1 MSKRVF
7 KDGEHVVIYRDI
19 TGNFSEHVGKH
30 GKIIGYAKGD
40 AFPYRVEIYPIS
52 VLDCNWKELRRYT
65 PEVKEA
71 KAMATI
77 REKIRE
83 VLRSKEDRLLIKHGV
98 ISENGNLT
106 DVGRRTMDDLLFGG
120 VDVKDVKAKLV
131 ELVQKVDDEENGKKS
146 K

>member
-7 KDGEHVVIYRDI
+7 KYGEHVEVYRDI
-19 TGNFSEHVGKH
+19 TGFRPEDIGKH
-30 GKIIGYAKGD
+30 GRIIGYIKGD
-40 AFPYRVEIYPIS
+40 EFPYIIEGYP
-52 VLDCNWKELRRYT
+52 DMACNWKELRLYK

-71 KAMATI
+71 KAMNGTI

-120 VDVKDVKAKLV
+120 VEVKDVKAKLV
-131 ELVQKVDDEENGKKS
+131 ELVKKVDDEEKGSKS